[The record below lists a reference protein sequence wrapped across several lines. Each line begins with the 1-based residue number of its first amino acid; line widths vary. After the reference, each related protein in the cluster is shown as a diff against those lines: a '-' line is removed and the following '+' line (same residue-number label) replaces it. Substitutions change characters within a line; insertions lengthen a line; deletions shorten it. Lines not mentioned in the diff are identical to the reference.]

1 MVVRKTAVPMPEQ
14 DPRKRIKNF
23 DEVALGY
30 SPEKAVEEA
39 KRCLQ
44 CKDRPCVSG
53 CPVGVDIPSFI
64 KLVAEKRFREA
75 IERIKETN
83 SLPAI
88 CGRVCPQ
95 EEQCTKY
102 CTLGKKFE
110 PVMVGRLER
119 FVADYELEVGS
130 TPVTRPE
137 PTGKRVAVVGS
148 GPAGLTAAAELAKLG
163 HEVSLFEALHKPG
176 GVLMYGIP
184 NFRLPKGVVNA
195 EVDYIKRLGV
205 KLEADKVIGKMYS
218 IEELLESFDAVF
230 VGTGAGLPYFM
241 GIPGENLPGVYSANE
256 FLIRT
261 NLMKAYLFPEYDTP
275 IKVGR
280 HVMIV
285 GGGNVAVDA
294 ARTALRL
301 GAEESVIL
309 YRRTKREM
317 PARIEEIKHAEEE
330 GVKFHFL
337 CQPVRILGDDW
348 VSAIGCLKMKLG
360 APDESGRRRPIPI
373 KGSEFTLDADIIVVA
388 IGQGPNPLIPKCT
401 PGLKTNKDGTIWVDE
416 ETSITSREGVFAGGD
431 IVTGEAT
438 VILAM
443 SAGKRGA
450 VAIHEYIMGKAR
462 KSALAQN
469 SRT

>member
-14 DPRKRIKNF
+14 DPRERIKNF

-30 SPEKAVEEA
+30 SSEQAVEEA

-53 CPVGVDIPSFI
+53 CPVGVDIPGFI
-64 KLVAEKRFREA
+64 KLVAEERFREA
-75 IERIKETN
+75 IAKIKETN

-110 PVMVGRLER
+110 PVMIGRLER

-163 HEVSLFEALHKPG
+163 DEVSLFEALHKPG

-184 NFRLPKGVVNA
+184 NFRLPKEVVNA

-205 KLEADKVIGKMYS
+205 ELETDKVIGKMYS
-218 IEELLESFDAVF
+218 VEELLESFDAVF
-230 VGTGAGLPYFM
+230 VGTGAGLPHFM
-241 GIPGENLPGVYSANE
+241 GIPGENLPGIYSANE

-261 NLMKAYLFPEYDTP
+261 NLMKAYRFPEYDTP

-330 GVKFHFL
+330 GVKLHFL
-337 CQPVRILGDDW
+337 CQPARILGGDW
-348 VSAIGCLKMKLG
+348 VSAIGCMKMKLG

-373 KGSEFTLDADIIVVA
+373 KGSEFTLDADVIVVA
-388 IGQGPNPLIPKCT
+388 IGQGPNPLIPRCT

-416 ETSITSREGVFAGGD
+416 ETGVTSKEGVFAGGD

-443 SAGKRGA
+443 SAGKRA
-450 VAIHEYIMGKAR
+450 AQAIHEYVTNKKQKLDFR
-462 KSALAQN
+462 
-469 SRT
+469 